1 MVNIGRKVP
10 MHLYHIPVNIIQ
22 NVVYVLISQ
31 ERLIWTGMSGERE
44 HMLRK
49 RLKPGFSLVLENKGW
64 LDLRWSS
71 TNRWGK
77 QLGKKNCLEFKILKC
92 PRTNLPWKYVL
103 FIMFYLFLFIMF
115 YYLSS
120 EVLVK
125 EVNYLSIYST
135 RL

>member
-1 MVNIGRKVP
+1 MNWVNMVNIGRKVP

-22 NVVYVLISQ
+22 NVIYVLISQ

-103 FIMFYLFLFIMF
+103 WWPEQWS
-115 YYLSS
+115 SS
-120 EVLVK
+120 EGDELTI
-125 EVNYLSIYST
+125 YLLDPFIKGYV
-135 RL
+135 